1 MRKSEGR
8 DVKSETNSVDVWLEE
23 VRRLLD
29 VQFSQIEAL
38 DTKASVVLGS
48 ASLISTLVPASQTSL
63 FSSAL
68 PSSLPAGCG
77 LVLAGFIIAIVLYV
91 CIVILAIL
99 AFRVRVYT
107 FPLKIDRREIEED
120 YLPLTGEMVKK
131 QVLSNYL
138 KHLNENTK
146 EINRKA
152 RFVQW
157 SLIVLAIDVV
167 YLIVM
172 VYLNA
177 LMF

>member
-1 MRKSEGR
+1 MAEMKR
-8 DVKSETNSVDVWLEE
+8 DVKSETSSVDVLLEE

-48 ASLISTLVPASQTSL
+48 ASLISLVIASQTSL
-63 FSSAL
+63 FSSAP
-68 PSSLPAGCG
+68 PSSLPAECG
-77 LVLAGFIIAIVLYV
+77 FVLAGFTIAIVLYI
-91 CIVILAIL
+91 CIVILVIL

-120 YLPLTGEMVKK
+120 YLPLTEEMVKK
-131 QVLSNYL
+131 QLLSNYL
-138 KHLNENTK
+138 EHLNENTE
-146 EINRKA
+146 EIDRKA

-157 SLIVLAIDVV
+157 SLVVLAIDVV

-172 VYLNA
+172 VYLKA